1 MAHPV
6 PISGRF
12 KARPRYPDR
21 GSTAMVRRTK
31 EEALETRRQILEAAE
46 KAFYDRGVARTTLA
60 DIAAMAGVTR
70 GAIYWHF
77 SNKADLVQAML
88 DSLHEPL
95 DELARASEDEQELD
109 PLGCMRKLLVQLFQ
123 QIAMDPQTRRI
134 NEILFHKCEFTDE
147 MCDLRRQRREVSA
160 DCNVRIDL
168 SLRNAVNRGQLPQ
181 ELDTARAAMSLHA
194 FIDGNIAQ
202 WLLLPD
208 SFDLYVEA
216 ERLVDTAL
224 DMLRL
229 CPALRK

>member
-1 MAHPV
+1 
-6 PISGRF
+6 
-12 KARPRYPDR
+12 
-21 GSTAMVRRTK
+21 MVRRTK